1 MICVRVIKRY
11 VRKFRRLISMI
22 GGNTTVSIQTRTST
36 KNKIGERIAEWNT
49 VNELTGFLDLSGE
62 NTKYT
67 VYNAKVQESTHIF
80 ICDYRQINV
89 KAEESR
95 LVDED
100 GLVYDIM
107 LIDDPMKLHE
117 QLEIY
122 LKYTGGQ

>member
-1 MICVRVIKRY
+1 
-11 VRKFRRLISMI
+11 MI

-89 KAEESR
+89 KSEESR